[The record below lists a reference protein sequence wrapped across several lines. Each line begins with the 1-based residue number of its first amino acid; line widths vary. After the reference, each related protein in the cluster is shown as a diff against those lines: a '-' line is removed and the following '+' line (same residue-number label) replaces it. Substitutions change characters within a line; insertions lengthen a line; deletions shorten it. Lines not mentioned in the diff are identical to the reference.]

1 MTKYTL
7 AVLKADKNDI
17 KASFEKAI
25 SFLEKDEKN
34 VLNAFYASDYKFIK
48 KNEPEMF
55 GKVKALVEAGRLQ
68 PLAGWW
74 NDSTDE
80 KISDENMARNTLY
93 SQKFFMKNFGKVFR
107 TAYGKKF
114 ANPCAIEIL
123 FRSRINCYV
132 EEDACAKADYYW
144 LDSKNT
150 NRILGSSTKVLNI
163 KSIEDIT
170 AEDEMKTL
178 DAYFNEFYSNLEDVD
193 VFADIDFSSSLPES
207 DIEKSLL
214 QSEVLD
220 VVNVIRNG
228 AESKIK
234 EINKAW
240 KSLLSGFPCAGEK
253 AAEIA
258 KELESVDVY
267 ATDIFETTS
276 ETVELLALKK
286 CCKNSDKVIL
296 RIRQTAE
303 VSEKIVVKSRLLD
316 ACFWVDIE
324 PYEIRSFI
332 IDAEGVAVES
342 NIIENIDIQ

>member
-1 MTKYTL
+1 MTNYTL

-17 KASFEKAI
+17 QGSFAKAI
-25 SFLEKDEKN
+25 AFLEKDKKN
-34 VLNAFYASDYKFIK
+34 ILNAFYASDYKFIK
-48 KNEPEMF
+48 KNEPETF
-55 GKVKALVEAGRLQ
+55 EKVKALIESKRLQ

-74 NDSTDE
+74 NDSTEE

-107 TAYGKKF
+107 TAYGKKLT
-114 ANPCAIEIL
+114 NPCAIEIL

-132 EEDACAKADYYW
+132 EESAEAKADFYW
-144 LDSKNT
+144 LDSKNG
-150 NRILGSSTKVLNI
+150 NRILGTSTKVLNF
-163 KSIEDIT
+163 KSIDDIT
-170 AEDEMKTL
+170 AEDEMITL
-178 DAYFNEFYSNLEDVD
+178 DAYFNEFYNNLEDVD
-193 VFADIDFSSSLPES
+193 VFADIDFSNSIAES
-207 DIEKSLL
+207 EIEKSLL

-228 AESKIK
+228 ADSKIK

-240 KSLLSGFPCAGEK
+240 KSLLSGFPCAEEK
-253 AAEIA
+253 AVEIA
-258 KELESVDVY
+258 KELEGIEIC

-276 ETVELLALKK
+276 ETAELLALKK
-286 CCKNSDKVIL
+286 CCKNSDKVIM
-296 RIRQTAE
+296 RIRQTSD
-303 VSEKIVVKSRLLD
+303 VSEKIVVKSKLLD

-342 NIIENIDIQ
+342 NIIENIDI

>member
-1 MTKYTL
+1 MKNYTL

-17 KASFEKAI
+17 IGSFAKAI
-25 SFLEKDEKN
+25 AFLEKDEKN
-34 VLNAFYASDYKFIK
+34 VLNAFYASEYKFIK
-48 KNEPEMF
+48 KNEPETF
-55 GKVKALVEAGRLQ
+55 EKVKALVEANRLQ
-68 PLAGWW
+68 PLGAWW
-74 NDSTDE
+74 NESTDE

-107 TAYGKKF
+107 TGYGKKF
-114 ANPCAIEIL
+114 NNPSAIEIL

-132 EEDACAKADYYW
+132 EEDTDAKAEFYW

-150 NRILGSSTKVLNI
+150 NRILGTSTKVLNL
-163 KSIEDIT
+163 KSIDAIT
-170 AEDEMKTL
+170 AEDEMITL
-178 DAYFNEFYSNLEDVD
+178 DAYFHEFYNNLDDVD
-193 VFADIDFSSSLPES
+193 TVADIDFSASIPENE
-207 DIEKSLL
+207 IEKSLL

-220 VVNVIRNG
+220 VVNVVKNG
-228 AESKIK
+228 KDSKIK

-240 KSLLSGFPCAGEK
+240 KALLSGYPCAEEK
-253 AAEIA
+253 AKEIA
-258 KELESVDVY
+258 KELEDVEAC

-276 ETVELLALKK
+276 ESVELLALKK
-286 CCKNSDKVIL
+286 CCKNSDKVIM

-332 IDAEGVAVES
+332 IDADGVAVES
-342 NIIENIDIQ
+342 NIIENIDI

>member
-1 MTKYTL
+1 MTNYTL
-7 AVLKADKNDI
+7 AILKADKNDI
-17 KASFEKAI
+17 QGSFAKAI

-48 KNEPEMF
+48 KNEPETF
-55 GKVKALVEAGRLQ
+55 EKVKVLVAANRLQ

-74 NDSTDE
+74 NDSADE

-107 TAYGKKF
+107 TAYGKTLT
-114 ANPCAIEIL
+114 NPSAIEIL

-132 EEDACAKADYYW
+132 EEDAEAKADFYW

-150 NRILGSSTKVLNI
+150 NRILGTSTKVLNF
-163 KSIEDIT
+163 KSIEEIT
-170 AEDEMKTL
+170 PEDEMITL
-178 DAYFNEFYSNLEDVD
+178 DAYFHEFYNNLEDVD
-193 VFADIDFSSSLPES
+193 VIAEIDFSSSIPENE
-207 DIEKSLL
+207 IEKSLL

-220 VVNVIRNG
+220 VVNVVKNG

-234 EINKAW
+234 DINKAW
-240 KSLLSGFPCAGEK
+240 KSLLSGFPCAGER
-253 AAEIA
+253 AEEIA
-258 KELESVDVY
+258 RDLEKVEVC

-276 ETVELLALKK
+276 ETTELLALKK
-286 CCKNSDKVIL
+286 CCKNTDKVIM
-296 RIRQTAE
+296 RIRQTAD
-303 VSEKIVVKSRLLD
+303 VSEKIVVRSRLLD

-332 IDAEGVAVES
+332 IDADGVAVES
-342 NIIENIDIQ
+342 NIIENIDI